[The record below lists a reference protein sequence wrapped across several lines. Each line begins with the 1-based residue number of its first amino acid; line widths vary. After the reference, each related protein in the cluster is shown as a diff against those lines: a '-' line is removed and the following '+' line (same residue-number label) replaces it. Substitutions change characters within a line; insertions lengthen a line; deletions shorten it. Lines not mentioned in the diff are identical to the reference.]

1 MATHSGILAWRIS
14 MDKGAWQAAVHGVAK
29 SVCVTKCTHTHTH
42 THTNNKG
49 LSDHSG
55 NSKGFRSYVPRMET
69 NQKYFLLYHS
79 SIRSQ

>member
-42 THTNNKG
+42 TRITKDSLITQEIPRVLGAMCHEWRQTK
-49 LSDHSG
+49 SI
-55 NSKGFRSYVPRMET
+55 SYYT
-69 NQKYFLLYHS
+69 TAL
-79 SIRSQ
+79 